1 MIKIGMKVFV
11 PIVIL
16 YLIVSSIYCSI
27 HIDFRGR
34 PQITS
39 PGYSRETNLIR
50 SFMGLPS
57 TATTYEGVPP
67 IYLLQVVIKMVIALI
82 LLLWYP
88 KLNEKIKKKWMI
100 TIWVCILICILLITG
115 LQLVVANNSRSYN
128 NYLEIA
134 MLQK

>member
-1 MIKIGMKVFV
+1 MKVFV

-50 SFMGLPS
+50 NFMGLPS
-57 TATTYEGVPP
+57 TMTTYEGVPP

-88 KLNEKIKKKWMI
+88 KLNEKDQKEMDDNNMGMYINLHPI
-100 TIWVCILICILLITG
+100 NHGVTIG
-115 LQLVVANNSRSYN
+115 SSQ
-128 NYLEIA
+128 
-134 MLQK
+134 